1 MTSNALKI
9 ILYLYCNLFTGDSKF
24 IAGFS
29 VEASGHECVP
39 QKSLFSAKKKGLFLE
54 DWDYLQQRSFIK
66 AFLQFPTCHYI
77 GKCIKCTAF

>member
-29 VEASGHECVP
+29 VEAPGHECVP
-39 QKSLFSAKKKGLFLE
+39 QKSLFSAKKRHVFVRLGLFAAE
-54 DWDYLQQRSFIK
+54 EFY
-66 AFLQFPTCHYI
+66 
-77 GKCIKCTAF
+77 